1 MEPETVARTAG
12 GRVMRFAERTG
23 LKPWRCRYCS
33 DPIVVE
39 PGGKTYSAHDGSR
52 HDQLICR
59 PYGFFE
65 ALKQRRQSYCRNCEL
80 IVRGDVL
87 LHRCERGEQVGSV
100 SQPVIASPTVSYSNQ
115 KPAVND
121 IVTIDS
127 PTPDPT
133 RIIISRQ
140 ELFAP

>member
-1 MEPETVARTAG
+1 MEPETVARKSWC
-12 GRVMRFAERTG
+12 RVMRFAERTG

-59 PYGFFE
+59 PYGFQE
-65 ALKQRRQSYCRNCEL
+65 ALNQRRQSYCRNCEL

-87 LHRCERGEQVGSV
+87 LHRCEPGLRGGSEAETGTLL
-100 SQPVIASPTVSYSNQ
+100 PSNAKLSQ
-115 KPAVND
+115 KPSTNE
-121 IVTIDS
+121 IVTMRS
-127 PTPDPT
+127 SASGPS
-133 RIIISRQ
+133 RITASRKDVFQ
-140 ELFAP
+140 P